1 MGRKKKIDKIES
13 ANKWKPFNP
22 DIDIPKPLAE
32 IGPTIYSEIISRPYT
47 ITTTTLGDSMT
58 DSYIIPPY
66 SSTTT
71 IPHFDWM
78 TSVQADSTK
87 ERLYDWEESLKLQGK
102 EEELKVN
109 VISRKSEKDNEY
121 IVFCRDILD
130 LSTERI
136 LTTLSATKGR
146 LMFDIAPVHV
156 KEVECKMTPSVKK
169 NIIEASKK
177 LKMYGKKTPIIPS
190 FDEYGNRLPDQLEI
204 GDDRGITV
212 KIVDPEEY
220 GECYLE
226 LKATE
231 FPTGDYVYKSA
242 FDDMLLGEDSPF

>member
-1 MGRKKKIDKIES
+1 MGRKKKKEEPTVYHTPFGSTTMRPPEYDLSPYSIEPDTIEVTS
-13 ANKWKPFNP
+13 LGDPYKSYIQSPFIT
-22 DIDIPKPLAE
+22 DTSLTYTGSTGE
-32 IGPTIYSEIISRPYT
+32 IRHVYYPSKHWEPYL
-47 ITTTTLGDSMT
+47 TTLDYEDFMKK
-58 DSYIIPPY
+58 I
-66 SSTTT
+66 
-71 IPHFDWM
+71 
-78 TSVQADSTK
+78 
-87 ERLYDWEESLKLQGK
+87 GK
-102 EEELKVN
+102 EEETKVN
-109 VISRKSEKDNEY
+109 VISKKSEKDNEY
-121 IVFCRDILD
+121 IVFCKDILD

-146 LMFDIAPVHV
+146 LMFDIAPIHV